1 VIPWWV
7 PLAAAAI
14 ALLGTVV
21 GVPITQRWS
30 AHREDA
36 RWKREREQEREA
48 WESEDAARTFEQR
61 RQAYVDF
68 YKRLRADART
78 VNYTGL
84 DHGPSLERGAW
95 HLTLYA
101 QLGVLRLYA
110 TPLVD
115 AAAGK
120 AYSALWT
127 WGYQTQRDSERFP
140 KCQEAYDA
148 AEHELRDAIRAD
160 LGVPGQP
167 IPRYYFHNDK

>member
-48 WESEDAARTFEQR
+48 WEREDAARTFEQR

-68 YKRLRADART
+68 YKRLRAEAWA

-84 DHGPSLERGAW
+84 DRGPSLERGAW
-95 HLTLYA
+95 QLTLYE
-101 QLGVLRLYA
+101 QLGVLR
-110 TPLVD
+110 
-115 AAAGK
+115 
-120 AYSALWT
+120 ALWA

-140 KCQEAYDA
+140 KCQEAYNA

-167 IPRYYFHNDK
+167 IPRYYSHNDK